1 MKNLY
6 NNLSNREKKLIFVS
20 LSLLVILIVFWSVNT
35 VALKISVLKNQYQ
48 TSSSEYSY
56 VLNKAKII
64 SRSLSSAQIGLL
76 ESDIKVFFEN
86 NELLSDLEFTQ
97 PEFYQD
103 NNNSVVALRLLDLK
117 NLLEIVNELSLFYQ
131 KNPETVKI
139 ESSESSDYLVY
150 ILSLIHI

>member
-1 MKNLY
+1 MKNLF

-131 KNPETVKI
+131 KNPETV
-139 ESSESSDYLVY
+139 SYTHLT
-150 ILSLIHI
+150 LPTTR

>member
-1 MKNLY
+1 MKNFY

-20 LSLLVILIVFWSVNT
+20 LSLLIILIVFWSVNT

-103 NNNSVVALRLLDLK
+103 NNNSVVKLSLLDLK

-150 ILSLIHI
+150 ISF

>member
-35 VALKISVLKNQYQ
+35 VALKTSVLKNQYQ

-150 ILSLIHI
+150 ISF

>member
-1 MKNLY
+1 MKNFY

-64 SRSLSSAQIGLL
+64 SRSWSSAQIGLL

-117 NLLEIVNELSLFYQ
+117 NLLE
-131 KNPETVKI
+131 
-139 ESSESSDYLVY
+139 ESKMPA
-150 ILSLIHI
+150 

>member
-139 ESSESSDYLVY
+139 ESSESSDYSVY
-150 ILSLIHI
+150 ISF

>member
-86 NELLSDLEFTQ
+86 NELLSDFEFTQ

-139 ESSESSDYLVY
+139 ESSEGSDYLVY
-150 ILSLIHI
+150 ISF

>member
-97 PEFYQD
+97 PKFYQD
-103 NNNSVVALRLLDLK
+103 NNNSVVALTLLDLK

-139 ESSESSDYLVY
+139 ESAESSDYLVY
-150 ILSLIHI
+150 ISF